1 MKEQEFLTKNFIR
14 TKDNK
19 LDIAVTYFQLLSAFN
34 NLKLSQTEI
43 NLLAHG
49 AINNNVISGGLKIRF
64 AEKYKTSIPVINNA
78 ISLLKKKH
86 LLEKVDNT
94 IRIYS
99 KITIDINN
107 SDNFLFSFKCIRNV
121 NQNEKK

>member
-1 MKEQEFLTKNFIR
+1 MEQDFLTKNFIR

-19 LDIAVTYFQLLSAFN
+19 LDIAITYFQLLSAFN

-49 AINNNVISGGLKIRF
+49 SINNNVISSGLKIRF

-86 LLEKVDNT
+86 LLEKIENT

-107 SDNFLFSFKCIRNV
+107 NDNFLFSFKCIKNV